1 MEKAQLK
8 VLLQTDWFI
17 WLVFFICPVLA
28 MPMVINRCYKQK
40 KNAYI
45 LFALFMGL
53 CAILL
58 VPPTADLYRH
68 WKIFGTISMMDKD
81 EFFLYLSYNIK
92 IDFLLYILEFIFTR
106 YEISFGFVRFLLV
119 FVASLLFLRL
129 YDYFSNLEQK
139 GSYDR
144 LFVFGFVVLII
155 PFSAIA
161 TGLRFTFAAV
171 IVSFY
176 ICKRYVFHK
185 KSFFDFLLLIL
196 AVYFHFSILMIIMLI
211 IMKML
216 NFYIPKKSF
225 FYVIFGA
232 LLVISNSLNLLLSYL
247 PLGDLGNYLVN
258 YTEGKYSD
266 TSYLSGFNIFFWLPV
281 IFGYAVNVL
290 FIILFC
296 KKVPINKDTS
306 IVYNLFLLYAF
317 TISFF
322 ALNGRVQS
330 FFFLY
335 GIVFLIKYVGVLKVK
350 RLFQIYLLY
359 TVLAVFVGWRI
370 HTITRWYYLFSPF
383 PVALTMDYD
392 DNWIY
397 ENIDSSGSPYIY
409 NR

>member
-1 MEKAQLK
+1 
-8 VLLQTDWFI
+8 
-17 WLVFFICPVLA
+17 

-68 WKIFGTISMMDKD
+68 WKIFGTISMMDKN

-119 FVASLLFLRL
+119 FVASLLFLKL
-129 YDYFSNLEQK
+129 YDYFSDSEQK

-258 YTEGKYSD
+258 YTEGRYSD

-306 IVYNLFLLYAF
+306 IVYNLFFVIRIYYF
-317 TISFF
+317 IFCVKWSC
-322 ALNGRVQS
+322 S
-330 FFFLY
+330 EFFLFIWY
-335 GIVFLIKYVGVLKVK
+335 CILNQVCGCFKSKEIIPDLSIVHCSCCFCWLANTYYNPLVL
-350 RLFQIYLLY
+350 F
-359 TVLAVFVGWRI
+359 VFSISCG
-370 HTITRWYYLFSPF
+370 F
-383 PVALTMDYD
+383 
-392 DNWIY
+392 DN
-397 ENIDSSGSPYIY
+397 GL
-409 NR
+409 